1 MKNIALPEHGQQE
14 KEKVSRISF
23 SLRPQLQKDFDRVSK
38 SMGYEERSKALQIA
52 IQNLINDYE
61 LKSSPESLATGTIL
75 IIYAHAVR
83 RIDSVLTELGHEH
96 RLVIVSSL
104 HLHLDDGNCLNIIV
118 VRGKVKDIT
127 ALEQSV
133 RKVTG
138 VRQLSSAFLAIKK

>member
-61 LKSSPESLATGTIL
+61 LKSSPERLG
-75 IIYAHAVR
+75 YR
-83 RIDSVLTELGHEH
+83 DDSD
-96 RLVIVSSL
+96 
-104 HLHLDDGNCLNIIV
+104 HLRPRC
-118 VRGKVKDIT
+118 
-127 ALEQSV
+127 S
-133 RKVTG
+133 
-138 VRQLSSAFLAIKK
+138 